1 MSNFEYSLVFFTRV
15 CGKVDFSR
23 AQYWKILYSYIVQVL
38 KDIKQMTSQLWW
50 KITKEVS
57 SHILVVKMLGN
68 PKLDLIFLIH
78 ILSQLNY
85 FYKKKRKKNTS
96 IQKLQITL
104 IIYNKSLIN
113 LYNLTVY
120 IWIWSYIQN
129 ILLNS
134 TCSVLW

>member
-1 MSNFEYSLVFFTRV
+1 MSNFEYSLVFFTQV
-15 CGKVDFSR
+15 CRKVDFSR

-85 FYKKKRKKNTS
+85 FYKKNAS

-104 IIYNKSLIN
+104 ITTYKCLRN

-120 IWIWSYIQN
+120 IRIWSYIQN

-134 TCSVLW
+134 TCWVLW